1 MRVGNEH
8 ERRLNVLPSEVG
20 RLLDTLGSPN
30 DRLWPHR
37 TWPPLRLDKP
47 LAVGSVGGHGPIRY
61 RCVAYEPGRRVEFEF
76 ISKGLSK
83 GLQGRHAYWVEQ
95 EADGSALLR
104 HTLHAKMD
112 FMAYLRWLLIV
123 RPLHDALV
131 EDSLDKA
138 QLHLRGKVAR
148 DRRWSARVR
157 LLRRALGAS
166 SAGPTA

>member
-1 MRVGNEH
+1 
-8 ERRLNVLPSEVG
+8 
-20 RLLDTLGSPN
+20 
-30 DRLWPHR
+30 
-37 TWPPLRLDKP
+37 
-47 LAVGSVGGHGPIRY
+47 
-61 RCVAYEPGRRVEFEF
+61 VEFEF

-112 FMAYLRWLLIV
+112 FMAYLRWFLIV

-138 QLHLRGKVAR
+138 ELHLRGKLAR

-166 SAGPTA
+166 SAGVPECRSAGPTA

>member
-1 MRVGNEH
+1 
-8 ERRLNVLPSEVG
+8 
-20 RLLDTLGSPN
+20 
-30 DRLWPHR
+30 
-37 TWPPLRLDKP
+37 
-47 LAVGSVGGHGPIRY
+47 
-61 RCVAYEPGRRVEFEF
+61 
-76 ISKGLSK
+76 
-83 GLQGRHAYWVEQ
+83 
-95 EADGSALLR
+95 
-104 HTLHAKMD
+104 
-112 FMAYLRWLLIV
+112 LLIV